1 MLSRWFPGNQKP
13 RNPETRNF
21 EQSHYESRIY
31 EFTVPKQPNPS
42 ADSLEGK
49 RTKPKRSMP
58 IRNIDGVIKHLEDN
72 ASDELAHLESV
83 GPEFFT
89 TEQLLRLRGQW
100 EVKNHLFRAFQQLVV
115 RIAAISPVWVAGY
128 FLFTLLKLR
137 YLALLSLALFP
148 LSFVVFF
155 AGLAFI
161 FKYFKGKG
169 HLDRVGEMIAEE
181 LNRRKE
187 AGKRE

>member
-1 MLSRWFPGNQKP
+1 
-13 RNPETRNF
+13 
-21 EQSHYESRIY
+21 
-31 EFTVPKQPNPS
+31 
-42 ADSLEGK
+42 
-49 RTKPKRSMP
+49 MP

-169 HLDRVGEMIAEE
+169 HLDRGGEMIAEE

>member
-1 MLSRWFPGNQKP
+1 MNQ
-13 RNPETRNF
+13 T
-21 EQSHYESRIY
+21 
-31 EFTVPKQPNPS
+31 TVFM
-42 ADSLEGK
+42 A
-49 RTKPKRSMP
+49 
-58 IRNIDGVIKHLEDN
+58 IHNIDGIIKHLEDH

-83 GPEFFT
+83 GAEFFT

-100 EVKNHLFRAFQQLVV
+100 EVKNYLFKAFQKLVV
-115 RIAAISPVWVAGY
+115 RVVAISPAWIAVYYLLV
-128 FLFTLLKLR
+128 FLKLK

-161 FKYFKGKG
+161 YSYFKGKG

-181 LNRRKE
+181 LTRRKR
-187 AGKRE
+187 AGKG

>member
-1 MLSRWFPGNQKP
+1 
-13 RNPETRNF
+13 
-21 EQSHYESRIY
+21 
-31 EFTVPKQPNPS
+31 
-42 ADSLEGK
+42 
-49 RTKPKRSMP
+49 MP
-58 IRNIDGVIKHLEDN
+58 IRNIDGIIKHLEDN

-100 EVKNHLFRAFQQLVV
+100 EVKNYLFKVFQQLVV
-115 RIAAISPVWVAGY
+115 RIVAISPVWVGGY
-128 FLFTLLKLR
+128 YLFASLKLK

-161 FKYFKGKG
+161 YSYFKGKG

-181 LNRRKE
+181 LNRRKD
-187 AGKRE
+187 AAKGREGSVD

>member
-1 MLSRWFPGNQKP
+1 
-13 RNPETRNF
+13 
-21 EQSHYESRIY
+21 
-31 EFTVPKQPNPS
+31 
-42 ADSLEGK
+42 
-49 RTKPKRSMP
+49 MP
-58 IRNIDGVIKHLEDN
+58 IRNVDGIIKHLEDN
-72 ASDELAHLESV
+72 ASDELAYLESV

-100 EVKNHLFRAFQQLVV
+100 EVKNQLFKAFQKLVV
-115 RIAAISPVWVAGY
+115 RIVAVSPVWIAVYYLLA
-128 FLFTLLKLR
+128 FLGLK

-161 FKYFKGKG
+161 YSYFKGKG

-181 LNRRKE
+181 LTRRKE
-187 AGKRE
+187 AGKGREGGVRG

>member
-1 MLSRWFPGNQKP
+1 
-13 RNPETRNF
+13 
-21 EQSHYESRIY
+21 
-31 EFTVPKQPNPS
+31 
-42 ADSLEGK
+42 
-49 RTKPKRSMP
+49 MP

>member
-1 MLSRWFPGNQKP
+1 
-13 RNPETRNF
+13 
-21 EQSHYESRIY
+21 
-31 EFTVPKQPNPS
+31 
-42 ADSLEGK
+42 
-49 RTKPKRSMP
+49 MP
-58 IRNIDGVIKHLEDN
+58 IRNIDGIIKHLEDN

-83 GPEFFT
+83 GAEFFT

-100 EVKNHLFRAFQQLVV
+100 EVKNYLFKVFQQLVV
-115 RIAAISPVWVAGY
+115 RIVAISPVWVGGY
-128 FLFTLLKLR
+128 YLFAFLKLK

-161 FKYFKGKG
+161 YSYFKGKG

-181 LNRRKE
+181 LNRRKD
-187 AGKRE
+187 AAKGREGSVD